1 MARLL
6 VVTGVLL
13 AAAAARL
20 APPCASA
27 AAPSCSAALCDDD
40 TGPDLSDLAALP
52 VESIQP
58 VAPDAVATR
67 ATLPVP
73 RSVVATGDLL
83 RVAPKTSPPAVVA

>member
-1 MARLL
+1 MARFL

-40 TGPDLSDLAALP
+40 TGPDLSDLDALP
-52 VESIQP
+52 VETLQP
-58 VAPDAVATR
+58 TAPDAVATR
-67 ATLPVP
+67 VTLSVP
-73 RSVVATGDLL
+73 REAVATGDLL
-83 RVAPKTSPPAVVA
+83 LVAPKTSPPAVVA